1 MSKAQTLASTVST
14 GGVLA
19 DGTVAYAEVTGT
31 PTNSATA
38 TSIAGGSAGT
48 IPYQSAANTTA
59 MLAVGTAGQVL
70 QTNGAGAPTWV
81 DAGGG
86 SQVDFVASGTI
97 GNGATV
103 ILNND
108 GTVSVIAAIEGIT
121 VGTPAVFES
130 ATSNYISATFDTN
143 SNKVV
148 IAYMDAG
155 NSNYGTAAVGTVSGT
170 SISFG
175 TPVVYSSSVYA
186 QFSVATFD
194 SNSDKVVIAY
204 YDGGNSGYGT
214 AIVGTVSGTS
224 ITFGT
229 KVVFDS
235 SSTTAISI
243 TFDSTNNK
251 VVIVYSDGNNGT
263 SGTAIVG
270 TVSGTAISFGT
281 SAVFNQNTDKTV
293 VTFDSNSNK
302 VVIAFRDV
310 TGSYYLAAIVGTV
323 SGTSISF
330 GSKVVFETSAFS
342 DSLSTVFDSTNNK
355 IVIAYSDAGNSNYGT
370 AIVGT
375 VSGTSISFGTPVV
388 FDNSGATSYTAVTH
402 DTYSGKTVVFYR
414 DGGNSGHGTA
424 IVGTVSGTGAT
435 GTISF
440 TSPTVFE
447 SANTNYIAA
456 TFDTANNTTVIAYK
470 DSGNSSYGTAITFAT
485 KSSNFASFI
494 GISDAAISDTA
505 TGSVTIKGGVSTNV
519 TSLTPATDYYVQADG
534 SISATVSAVPAGK
547 ALSATSILLKGI

>member
-1 MSKAQTLASTVST
+1 MSNLSDLLPS
-14 GGVLA
+14 G
-19 DGTVAYAEVTGT
+19 
-31 PTNSATA
+31 
-38 TSIAGGSAGT
+38 
-48 IPYQSAANTTA
+48 
-59 MLAVGTAGQVL
+59 
-70 QTNGAGAPTWV
+70 
-81 DAGGG
+81 GGG

-103 ILNND
+103 ILNSN
-108 GTVSVIAAIEGIT
+108 GTVSVVAAIEGIT

-175 TPVVYSSSVYA
+175 TPVVFNSGVYT

-194 SNSDKVVIAY
+194 SNSDKVVIAF

-235 SSTTAISI
+235 GSTTAISI

-293 VTFDSNSNK
+293 VTFDSNSSK

-375 VSGTSISFGTPVV
+375 VSGTGISFGTPVV

-414 DGGNSGHGTA
+414 DGGNSGYGTA

-519 TSLTPATDYYVQADG
+519 TSLTAATDYYVQADG

>member
-1 MSKAQTLASTVST
+1 MSKSRDI
-14 GGVLA
+14 A
-19 DGTVAYAEVTGT
+19 D
-31 PTNSATA
+31 
-38 TSIAGGSAGT
+38 
-48 IPYQSAANTTA
+48 SAATINYIDTVTSN
-59 MLAVGTAGQVL
+59 VQD
-70 QTNGAGAPTWV
+70 QIDNSNPF
-81 DAGGG
+81 
-86 SQVDFVASGTI
+86 QVDFVASGTI

-108 GTVSVIAAIEGIT
+108 GTVSVVAGVDGVT

-148 IAYMDAG
+148 VSYQDNG
-155 NSNYGTAAVGTVSGT
+155 NSSHGTAVVGTVSGT
-170 SISFG
+170 SINFG
-175 TPVVYSSSVYA
+175 TPVVFNA
-186 QFSVATFD
+186 GFTQFTAVTFD
-194 SNSDKVVIAY
+194 SSSGKVVIAY
-204 YDGGNSGYGT
+204 QDNGNSNYGT
-214 AIVGTVSGTS
+214 AVVGTVSGTS

-229 KVVFDS
+229 EVVFDS
-235 SSTTAISI
+235 STSNAISV

-270 TVSGTAISFGT
+270 TVSGTTISFGT
-281 SAVFNQNTDKTV
+281 SAVFNQNTDKTT
-293 VTFDSNSNK
+293 VTFDSNSSK

-330 GSKVVFETSAFS
+330 GSKVVFETSQFS

-414 DGGNSGHGTA
+414 DGGNSGYGTA
-424 IVGTVSGTGAT
+424 IIGTVSGTGAT

-470 DSGNSSYGTAITFAT
+470 DSGNSSYGTAITFAPP
-485 KSSNFASFI
+485 SSNFASFI

-505 TGSVTIKGGVSTNV
+505 TGLVTIKGGISTNV
-519 TSLTPATDYYVQADG
+519 TGLTPNTDYYVQADG
-534 SISATVSAVPAGK
+534 TLSTATSTVLAGK
-547 ALSATSILLKGI
+547 ALSSTSILLKGI